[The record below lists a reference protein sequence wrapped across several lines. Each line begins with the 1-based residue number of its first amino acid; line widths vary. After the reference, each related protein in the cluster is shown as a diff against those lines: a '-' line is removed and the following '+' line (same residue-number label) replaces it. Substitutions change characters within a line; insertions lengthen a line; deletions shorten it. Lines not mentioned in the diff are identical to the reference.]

1 MILSVQ
7 GKMKYR
13 RRSVVS
19 VPRTYRN
26 AAHNAYM
33 NLQKLTQ
40 KSLEAVQQA
49 RDLALE
55 NGNQQLHQ
63 SHLLLAL
70 LRQEDGLIPEM
81 LRTLQVSLAALDS
94 EISTSIGKLPKV
106 GGNIDPERVYLSRE
120 LNDAL
125 TSAEKQAVDMKDEYV
140 SVEHLM
146 LGLITKADRV
156 VKDIFSRHGITKD

>member
-1 MILSVQ
+1 
-7 GKMKYR
+7 
-13 RRSVVS
+13 
-19 VPRTYRN
+19 
-26 AAHNAYM
+26 M

-55 NGNQQLHQ
+55 NGNQQLQQ

-94 EISTSIGKLPKV
+94 EISTCIDKLPKG
-106 GGNIDPERVYLSRE
+106 GGNIDPGRV
-120 LNDAL
+120 
-125 TSAEKQAVDMKDEYV
+125 
-140 SVEHLM
+140 
-146 LGLITKADRV
+146 
-156 VKDIFSRHGITKD
+156 